1 MATTWIVAADSSRAR
16 VLQVADRQKQL
27 TEIEDLLNPGGRMDD
42 RELTTDAHP
51 RFRGTSGPGSDRQE
65 TGAAEHE
72 TELFAKRIGDY
83 LDKARNDHRYD
94 RLYLVAPPKF
104 LGVLRGKL
112 NKEVGKLVADELDKD
127 LSWFD
132 ARELERYLKIGR

>member
-51 RFRGTSGPGSDRQE
+51 RFRGTGGPGSDRQE

-104 LGVLRGKL
+104 LGVLCGKL

-132 ARELERYLKIGR
+132 ARELERYLKKT

>member
-1 MATTWIVAADSSRAR
+1 MHGYHL

-42 RELTTDAHP
+42 RELTSDAHP

-83 LDKARNDHRYD
+83 LDKARNKHRYD
-94 RLYLVAPPKF
+94 KLYLVAPP
-104 LGVLRGKL
+104 
-112 NKEVGKLVADELDKD
+112 N
-127 LSWFD
+127 S
-132 ARELERYLKIGR
+132 